1 MGILIRSI
9 IYSWSEYNFT
19 MIFDTTLPS
28 SGILVIEFPEAN
40 YPDRLGLRPDT
51 VLYAPYP
58 LTRTFVQ
65 NDRSLEIQL
74 GEWPIETPLT
84 VTISGIINS

>member
-1 MGILIRSI
+1 MGELDHMDQDHLQCQMLILMGILIWSI

-58 LTRTFVQ
+58 LTRTFV
-65 NDRSLEIQL
+65 
-74 GEWPIETPLT
+74 
-84 VTISGIINS
+84 